1 MSAFIWT
8 VSIINAVVAL
18 LALFNA
24 AADDDAKKRSVAAST
39 VVFQG
44 ALALWGFWLIFA

>member
-1 MSAFIWT
+1 MTAFVCTI
-8 VSIINAVVAL
+8 SIINAVVAL

-24 AADDDAKKRSVAAST
+24 AADEDAKKRSLAAFT

-44 ALALWGFWLIFA
+44 ALALWGFWLLLA